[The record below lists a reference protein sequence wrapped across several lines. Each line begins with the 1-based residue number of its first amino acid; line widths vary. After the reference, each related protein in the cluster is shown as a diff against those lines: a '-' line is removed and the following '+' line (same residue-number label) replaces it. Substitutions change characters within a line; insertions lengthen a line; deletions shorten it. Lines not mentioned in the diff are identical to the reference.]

1 MTRHILFILSIE
13 TIIVEPILLLNV
25 NLIEKDVLLF
35 VHLTHFS
42 DKLIL
47 KLFLSS
53 LVKAKVT
60 YLDLLD
66 ILLGILLG
74 TTTNVQLHCKVGA

>member
-1 MTRHILFILSIE
+1 MTRHILLILSIE

-35 VHLTHFS
+35 VHLT
-42 DKLIL
+42 DKLIF

-53 LVKAKVT
+53 LVKANIT

-66 ILLGILLG
+66 ILLGILVL
-74 TTTNVQLHCKVGA
+74 TTTNVQVHCKVGA